1 MCLGEDGVKVFND
14 LAKKPVPY
22 VSACVYCIVGVL
34 WCGGMQD
41 VCVYVSVC
49 VCMCVRACVCVCV
62 CVCVRVCVCV
72 IDDMA
77 YFKGESL
84 LCGLMPVVPSM
95 ENKWEKWEVKN
106 QRNMP
111 YSIRNGMGRR
121 VVKKVKKKRSCYRR
135 GNGEEDTSRWGIVM
149 QNNKK
154 SL

>member
-1 MCLGEDGVKVFND
+1 MCFGEDGVRVFND

-22 VSACVYCIVGVL
+22 VSACVYCIVGC
-34 WCGGMQD
+34 WCF
-41 VCVYVSVC
+41 VVWWYARC
-49 VCMCVRACVCVCV
+49 VCICECVCVCV
-62 CVCVRVCVCV
+62 CVCVHVCVCVCVCMCV

-106 QRNMP
+106 QHNMP

-121 VVKKVKKKRSCYRR
+121 VVKKVKKKKEAVTGEGMGRR
-135 GNGEEDTSRWGIVM
+135 IHQANRGGA
-149 QNNKK
+149 
-154 SL
+154 L